1 MLQNKTKLK
10 LLGAAEDSNYL
21 YGMKKC
27 SKCQE
32 TKELTDYFPGSNYCK
47 PCKRIYNVKWCKT
60 PKGKTTHA
68 KNVHKWRTKLQGVYG
83 IYTDEGCV
91 YVGESKRLNDRMST
105 HRTLSRNYSYVRP
118 YFQPL
123 YQYLST
129 VDFTIKILEETPN
142 HKEREQYW
150 INKLKPK
157 YNA

>member
-1 MLQNKTKLK
+1 
-10 LLGAAEDSNYL
+10 
-21 YGMKKC
+21 MKEC
-27 SKCQE
+27 SKCHE
-32 TKELTDYFPGSNYCK
+32 TKELTEFYKNQNQCK
-47 PCKRIYNVKWCKT
+47 ICRCEYNKHWYKT
-60 PKGKTTHA
+60 PKGKSTYT
-68 KNVHKWRTKLQGVYG
+68 KNARKWKTKLQGVYG
-83 IYTDEGCV
+83 IYTDGECV
-91 YVGESKRLNDRMST
+91 YVGESKRLNDRMSS
-105 HRTLSRNYSYVRP
+105 HRTLSRNYSYARP